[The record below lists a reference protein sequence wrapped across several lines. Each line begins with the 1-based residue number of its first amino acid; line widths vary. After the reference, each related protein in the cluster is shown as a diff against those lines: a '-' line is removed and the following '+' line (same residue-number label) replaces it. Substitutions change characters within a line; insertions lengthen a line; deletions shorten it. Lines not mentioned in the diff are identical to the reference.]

1 MLAYVTMWGS
11 YISLLAQRSYHETR
25 RDASTQPHTRQRHR
39 NALDLDTSLL
49 QFVTAYMCHPL
60 MLDYRS
66 SLLLLAVHPPTTT
79 PLKLP

>member
-49 QFVTAYMCHPL
+49 
-60 MLDYRS
+60 
-66 SLLLLAVHPPTTT
+66 
-79 PLKLP
+79 